1 MSKPFDPSSLPNDVA
16 RAAAAQVAAGRFPN
30 VEAVLRAGLQALE
43 QREQRRAAKM
53 DELRAALIEGEQSG
67 IAPDG
72 VFERIS
78 AKLGLPAAPR

>member
-1 MSKPFDPSSLPNDVA
+1 MSKPFDPANLPDDVA

-30 VEAVLRAGLQALE
+30 VEAVLRAGVQAVE
-43 QREQRRAAKM
+43 QRELRRAAKLE
-53 DELRAALIEGEQSG
+53 ELRAALIEGEQSG

-78 AKLGLPAAPR
+78 AKLGLPDATR